1 MSFVTRLRCID
12 CGKEFA
18 AEGGLTVCDKCGQK
32 GLFHGMLDPVYDYT
46 GIMKTVT
53 REVLEKRAP
62 GLWKYSEFMPL
73 TDKKSIVTM
82 GEGGTPL
89 VRASNLSRDLGIENL
104 YLKNETMNPSF
115 SFKDRPCSLTVSKA
129 VEEGSKTVALMSD
142 GNNGAAAAAYAA
154 RAGLDC
160 YIFMPASSVPD
171 KITQILFYGAQ
182 VVLVDGFAF
191 DAGILLLQAC
201 PKYGWTNIT
210 QIKVANPYPSDAH
223 RSVSYEICEQ
233 LGWKSPDWLI
243 TPIAS
248 GDSIGGQWKGYKEF
262 CELGFVDKKPRM
274 VGVQGVGA
282 DPVVQAFTQNK
293 EWYEVEPFE
302 PETICDAL
310 VAGNV
315 VGNWALNSL
324 RESDGQAI
332 ASADEE
338 TLDAYRM
345 LAEKEGIF
353 VEPSS
358 AVPLVGLKKLL
369 DKGMIR
375 KNDIVVL
382 VLTGAGMKL
391 MEHAAR
397 SVTRPEPIPP
407 TIEALDKKLSGEK
420 KR

>member
-1 MSFVTRLRCID
+1 MSFVMGLRCID

-18 AEGGLTVCDKCGQK
+18 PEDGPTVCDECSQK
-32 GLFHGMLDPVYDYT
+32 GLFYGILDPVYDYA
-46 GIMKTVT
+46 GIHKRVT
-53 REVLEKRAP
+53 REVLERRVS
-62 GLWKYSEFMPL
+62 GFWKYFEFLPL
-73 TDKKSIVTM
+73 DDTKHIVTM

-89 VRASNLSRDLGIENL
+89 VRASNLSRELGVKNL
-104 YLKNETMNPSF
+104 YLKNETVNPSF
-115 SFKDRPCSLTVSKA
+115 SFKDRPCSLIVSKA
-129 VEEGSKTVALMSD
+129 VEEGSRTVALMSD

-182 VVLVDGFAF
+182 IVLVEGFAL
-191 DAGILLLQAC
+191 DAGLLSLQAC
-201 PKYGWTNIT
+201 PAYGWTNIS
-210 QIKVANPYPSDAH
+210 QVKVGNPYPSDAH
-223 RSVSYEICEQ
+223 RTVSYEICEQ
-233 LGWKSPDWLI
+233 LGWRSPEWLI

-262 CELGFVDKKPRM
+262 RDLGFVDNTPRM

-282 DPVVQAFTQNK
+282 DPVVQAFTQKK
-293 EWYEVEPFE
+293 EWYDVEPFE

-324 RESDGQAI
+324 RESDGEAL
-332 ASADEE
+332 SSTDEE

-369 DKGMIR
+369 DKGKIG
-375 KNDIVVL
+375 KDDTVVL
-382 VLTGAGMKL
+382 VLTGAGLKL
-391 MEHAAR
+391 MEQATR
-397 SVTRPEPIPP
+397 SVTKPAPIPP
-407 TIEALDKKLSGEK
+407 TMEALDEKLKREK
-420 KR
+420 KV